1 MYTFLASTQLCVLSK
16 YLLETG
22 AVARPTSYLLHDAAE
37 ANHDSLHKVRLL
49 TDKRNP
55 HPSQVDAKGLT
66 LLHVAAGGKPPKIEL
81 LDLALKTGADPKKGA
96 DPNKQD
102 RNGDTALKKDAYPN
116 KQDRNGDTALH
127 KLAKNYSERTI
138 PWEESEQAMEMLLG
152 HPDILPNIQNSQ
164 GLTPLRILVRN
175 QPRQ

>member
-37 ANHDSLHKVRLL
+37 ANHDSLDKVRLL
-49 TDKRNP
+49 TDNGNL
-55 HPSQVDAKGLT
+55 HPSQVNAKGLT
-66 LLHVAAGGKPPKIEL
+66 LLHVAAGGKPPKIDL
-81 LDLALKTGADPKKGA
+81 LVLALREGAD
-96 DPNKQD
+96 
-102 RNGDTALKKDAYPN
+102 PN

-138 PWEESEQAMEMLLG
+138 RWKESEQSMKILLR
-152 HPDILPNIQNSQ
+152 HPDIQLNIENSQ
-164 GLTPLRILVRN
+164 DLTPLRILVRN